1 MLAQTVSRRQTLR
14 RWRYGVGFLV
24 RTGGGA
30 NFLRRAKSPGGHFD
44 NPTGTIYHALT
55 MSVTAKNPAPLADLR
70 VDGQR
75 LWQSLERFAEIGATA
90 RGGCNRQ
97 ALTDDDRVGR
107 DQFAAWAK
115 EAGCTTTVDAIGNLY
130 VRRRGV
136 EDASAPVM
144 ASSHLDTQATG
155 GRFDGVYGVM
165 AGLEVIRV
173 LNEHRI
179 ETRHPI
185 EVVSWTN
192 EEGCRFVPAMLGSGT
207 VAGTHELGFA
217 LERRDA
223 EGRSVGEELDRIG
236 YRGQRPA
243 RPFPV
248 HAAFEAHIEQGPIL
262 ERDGVTIGVV
272 TGIQGLHWLD
282 VVLTGVPCHAGPTPM
297 EMRRDPWRAAAQ
309 IITGAM
315 ALAEARTP
323 WGRCTVGDV
332 QCKPGARN
340 TVPETLRIA
349 IDIRHPDG
357 AVLEQMYGELR
368 SLVAREAAR
377 AKVESRI
384 EPVWHMPP
392 TSFAPRLVDLV
403 EVTARRLGY
412 THERI
417 TSGAG
422 HDSLNIA
429 RFAPTTMIFV
439 PCAGGL
445 SHNEAELADPKD
457 LAAGANVLLHAVLAV
472 ANE

>member
-1 MLAQTVSRRQTLR
+1 MIASAAQ
-14 RWRYGVGFLV
+14 
-24 RTGGGA
+24 
-30 NFLRRAKSPGGHFD
+30 
-44 NPTGTIYHALT
+44 
-55 MSVTAKNPAPLADLR
+55 APLHADAR
-70 VDGQR
+70 VDGER
-75 LWQSLERFAEIGATA
+75 LWSTLERFAEIGGTQ

-97 ALTDDDRVGR
+97 ALTDADRAGR
-107 DQFAAWAK
+107 DLFTAWAA
-115 EAGCTTTVDAIGNLY
+115 EAGCVTTVDAIGNLY
-130 VRRRGV
+130 ARRRGAD
-136 EDASAPVM
+136 ETAPAVI

-173 LNEHRI
+173 LNERQI
-179 ETRHPI
+179 QTRRPI
-185 EVVSWTN
+185 EIVSWTN

-207 VAGTHELGFA
+207 VAGTHDLGFA
-217 LERRDA
+217 LGRRDA

-248 HAAFEAHIEQGPIL
+248 HASFEVHIEQGPIL

-282 VVLTGVPCHAGPTPM
+282 VVLTGVSCHAGPTPM
-297 EMRRDPWRAAAQ
+297 EMRRDPWRAAAR
-309 IITGAM
+309 IIADAM
-315 ALAEARTP
+315 ALAEARGP
-323 WGRCTVGDV
+323 GGRCTVGNV
-332 QCKPGARN
+332 QCQPGARN
-340 TVPETLRIA
+340 TVPEKLQIA
-349 IDIRHPDG
+349 VDIRHPDG
-357 AVLEQMYGELR
+357 AVLQQMYAGLGA
-368 SLVAREAAR
+368 LVAREAAR
-377 AKVESRI
+377 ANVEARI

-392 TSFAPRLVDLV
+392 TSFAPRLVELV
-403 EVTARRLGY
+403 EATARRLGY
-412 THERI
+412 KNERI

-445 SHNEAELADPKD
+445 SHNEAELADPQD
-457 LAAGANVLLHAVLAV
+457 LAAGANVLLHVVLAA